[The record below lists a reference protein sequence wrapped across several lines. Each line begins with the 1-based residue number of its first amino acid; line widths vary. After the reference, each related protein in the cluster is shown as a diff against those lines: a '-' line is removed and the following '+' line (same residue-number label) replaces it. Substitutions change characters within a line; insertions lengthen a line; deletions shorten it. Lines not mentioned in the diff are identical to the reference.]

1 MTKDEFNE
9 IIQIHERL
17 DALYKVEKVI
27 TNNTSLTFVRQKDGY
42 VDYSTLQHI
51 SDILEKHHK
60 MIYNEVLEQIREL
73 NDKISNITIL

>member
-17 DALYKVEKVI
+17 KALYKVEKFI
-27 TNNTSLTFVRQKDGY
+27 TNNTNLTFKREKDGY
-42 VDYSTLQHI
+42 EDYSTIHHI

-73 NDKISNITIL
+73 NDKISNITIS